1 MNAAGAG
8 ARTAQAERG
17 VILDATLYLF
27 HAQASNPEPSPN
39 VDFQVGREVL
49 EAAAKWGDA
58 VTRRARELGVPV
70 SAGTDGQGA
79 LTEGS
84 LPNLHTELELLVKE
98 AGFSP
103 LEAIRSAT
111 SIAART
117 MRREDSI
124 GTIAVG
130 RQADLVVLRSD
141 PLADIRNT
149 RDIAF
154 VIKRGRVIGGT
165 TTP

>member
-1 MNAAGAG
+1 M
-8 ARTAQAERG
+8 
-17 VILDATLYLF
+17 
-27 HAQASNPEPSPN
+27 
-39 VDFQVGREVL
+39 
-49 EAAAKWGDA
+49 
-58 VTRRARELGVPV
+58 
-70 SAGTDGQGA
+70 
-79 LTEGS
+79 
-84 LPNLHTELELLVKE
+84 LVKE

-103 LEAIRSAT
+103 LEAIRSTT